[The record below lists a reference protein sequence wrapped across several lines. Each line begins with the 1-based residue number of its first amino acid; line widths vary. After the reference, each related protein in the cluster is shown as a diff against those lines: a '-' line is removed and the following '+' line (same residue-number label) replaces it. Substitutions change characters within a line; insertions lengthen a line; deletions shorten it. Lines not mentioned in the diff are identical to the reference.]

1 MTTIIA
7 TGTPLGTVTSQE
19 DLYLEGAPYIYFQ
32 DSRANPLNNPDAQG
46 YYWGMSGTSTYP
58 VYLLGCIQ
66 DVSLTEGVTMNDV
79 RCDTVGVKDT
89 IQKRDYVEFQLTILS
104 QLPLQVLAKMLNLTD
119 ATVGTGYETVGI
131 PQINNAIKY
140 HVYAPK
146 VYDTSTPASW
156 LMFYL
161 HKAKFV
167 DAWTMNMVYGGSW
180 TLTGIKMRA
189 YADDTHPA
197 EQLFGVIK
205 RFDNQ
210 GRLP

>member
-7 TGTPLGTVTSQE
+7 TGTPLGNTISQE
-19 DLYLEGAPYIYFQ
+19 DLYLEGAPYLYFQ
-32 DSRANPLNNPDAQG
+32 DSRATPLNNPDLQG
-46 YYWGMSGTSTYP
+46 YYWGLSGTTQYP
-58 VYLLGCIQ
+58 AYLLGCIQ

-104 QLPLQVLAKMLNLTD
+104 QLPLSVLSKMLNLSTP
-119 ATVGTGYETVGI
+119 TTGTGYEKVGI
-131 PQINNAIKY
+131 PQINNALSY

-146 VYDTSTPASW
+146 VYDSSDPASW
-156 LMFYL
+156 LLFYL

-180 TLTGIKMRA
+180 TLTGIKVRA
-189 YADDTHPA
+189 YANDNYPA
-197 EQLFGVIK
+197 AQLFGTIA

-210 GRLP
+210 NRLP